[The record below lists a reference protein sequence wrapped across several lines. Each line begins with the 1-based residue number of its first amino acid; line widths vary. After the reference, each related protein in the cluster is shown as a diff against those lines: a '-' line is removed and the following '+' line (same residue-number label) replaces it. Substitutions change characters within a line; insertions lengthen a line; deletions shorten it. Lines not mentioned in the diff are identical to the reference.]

1 MGKIFLEHPVESLFA
16 KNPIK
21 ETIDFICDEI
31 YNHKTLKPICKLLF
45 LRNWCINLQQ
55 CTFIVTDRL
64 CKPIDGV
71 VQRVI

>member
-31 YNHKTLKPICKLLF
+31 YNHKMLKPICKLLF
-45 LRNWCINLQQ
+45 LRN
-55 CTFIVTDRL
+55 
-64 CKPIDGV
+64 
-71 VQRVI
+71 

>member
-1 MGKIFLEHPVESLFA
+1 MKKRNYSNLFENSSNFENIMGKIFLEHPVESLFA

-45 LRNWCINLQQ
+45 LRN
-55 CTFIVTDRL
+55 
-64 CKPIDGV
+64 
-71 VQRVI
+71 